1 MIIAVVV
8 SVVVSAGTVRM
19 GDIATITGRWTGEW
33 PTALGTGCCRR
44 QRWAGRWAVVVEVV
58 TAINDGT

>member
-8 SVVVSAGTVRM
+8 SIVVSAGTVRM
-19 GDIATITGRWTGEW
+19 GDIATITGRRTGEW
-33 PTALGTGCCRR
+33 PTALGSGCRRR
-44 QRWAGRWAVVVEVV
+44 QRGAGRWAVVVEVV